1 MNPPTRESCN
11 SLMLSDLL
19 REPEVELGGGHR
31 HIDPRFGIL
40 QFGPLDAGTGRMR
53 REIRLGIIGTRET
66 AEKLREWLDRCARG
80 VDAKQSRQPNLFLR
94 FPGFMAEG
102 PFEASIATDDRL
114 VRSVAGSDLA
124 RLMSVAAKPSTVDE
138 AVTLFLD
145 EMKLV
150 MEAGSVDVLVCAPPA
165 ELLTALEGGTMR
177 EDPADRGL
185 DEASDESPSPP
196 GYRPAF
202 HDILKARGMKFAV
215 PIQMIRQETYDKDVR
230 RRAKRGGGRPRVM
243 QDEATRAWNFF
254 TALYYK
260 SGGSLWRLARESV
273 DLTTCYIGVSFFKT
287 TDDDRVLASVA
298 QVFNERGEGMI
309 VRGGEARVD
318 KDDRQPHLG
327 AELASK
333 LVRDAVRAYRAEH
346 RTSPARLVLHKTSGF
361 SADEKS
367 GFEQGAADER
377 LSIVDLVAVRRS
389 WTRLFREGTYPPLRG
404 TWVGLDERVGLIYL
418 RGSVDF
424 FATYPGM
431 YVPRPLE
438 YIRTMGE
445 TTVRELAREMLGL
458 SKLNWNNTQFDGGEP
473 ITVRAA
479 RRVGDILKNIPDGA
493 PCQSR
498 FGFFM

>member
-1 MNPPTRESCN
+1 MRQSCN

-19 REPEVELGGGHR
+19 REPEIELGGGNR

-40 QFGPLDAGTGRMR
+40 HFGPLDAGTGRMR
-53 REIRLGIIGTRET
+53 REIRLGIVGSRET
-66 AEKLREWLDRCARG
+66 TEKLRQWIEHCARG
-80 VDAKQSRQPNLFLR
+80 VDAKQSRQPNLFPR
-94 FPGFMAEG
+94 FPGFTEEG
-102 PFEASIATDDRL
+102 PFESSIATDDRL

-124 RLMSVAAKPSTVDE
+124 RLISLAARPSTVDQ

-150 MEAGSVDVLVCAPPA
+150 TEAGGVDVLVCAPPA
-165 ELLTALEGGTMR
+165 ELLNALEGGTMR
-177 EDPADRGL
+177 EDPADKGL
-185 DEASDESPSPP
+185 DEGSDDSTSAPA
-196 GYRPAF
+196 YRPAF
-202 HDILKARGMKFAV
+202 HDTLKARGMKFAV
-215 PIQMIRQETYDKDVR
+215 PLQMIRQETYDMSVR
-230 RRAKRGGGRPRVM
+230 RQPKRDGRPRVM

-260 SGGSLWRLARESV
+260 SGGSLWRLVRESV

-327 AELASK
+327 ADAASK
-333 LVRDAVRAYRAEH
+333 LVRDAVRAYRVEH

-361 SADEKS
+361 NADERT
-367 GFEQGAADER
+367 GFERSAADER

-389 WTRLFREGTYPPLRG
+389 WTRLFREATYPPLRG
-404 TWVGLDERVGLIYL
+404 TWVGLDDRVGLIYL

-438 YIRTMGE
+438 YVRASGE